1 MGCAQCEAMSKIQLG
16 QALGQTST
24 DKRVDILRLIA
35 RTGSISQAAR
45 DAGVSYKA
53 AWQAIDTLTNLAR
66 VALVEKLVGG
76 AGGGGARLT
85 PAGQQLLDTAQ
96 ALEAAR
102 QQVLSGAGV
111 LASPGALALRTSM
124 RNQIPCT
131 VTAVQYKG
139 RVVRVVMSL
148 GRGLDGAGDATESP
162 LVSRITLE
170 SAELLGLRPGM
181 PVLALFKATA
191 VLVVSAQSQVASADK
206 NTLPGSIQRV
216 ARAAD
221 RSEADE
227 YAVCLAGGMLIAG
240 FGMAGEHLKKSNEVV
255 ACMDET
261 AVVIAL

>member
-1 MGCAQCEAMSKIQLG
+1 MRKIQLI

-66 VALVEKLVGG
+66 VALVDKVVGG

-102 QQVLSGAGV
+102 QQVLNGAGGAV
-111 LASPGALALRTSM
+111 SPAGLALRTSM
-124 RNQIPCT
+124 RNQIPCM
-131 VTAVQYKG
+131 VSALQPKG
-139 RVVRVVMSL
+139 RMVRVLMTL
-148 GRGLDGAGDATESP
+148 GRDDEGVSGAQQEPPDSP

-170 SAELLGLRPGM
+170 SAELLGLHPGL

-191 VLVVSAQSQVASADK
+191 VLVLPDQKGLAVADK
-206 NTLPGSIQRV
+206 NALPGNIQRI
-216 ARAAD
+216 ARAED
-221 RSEADE
+221 RTEADE
-227 YAVCLAGGMLIAG
+227 YAVGLAGGMLIAG
-240 FGMAGEHLKKSNEVV
+240 FGAAGAHLRRNSRVI
-255 ACMDET
+255 ACVDEA
-261 AVVIAL
+261 AVVIAR